1 MFNFT
6 NKVVK
11 GRGNGKS
18 KLGFATANMVLPHT
32 ADSIQ
37 YRVRSGIV
45 GAWTLRVIVG
55 GEIKLGLFQRE
66 YLQEKAHK
74 YLGDVDFG
82 EIDHNK
88 IIDTYYGNKS
98 ADDLSILDIESLL
111 TSLPIMKVSDRAN
124 LSPETTDDSFCKGW
138 VVDRFK
144 VIGCDHETTS
154 DIEEYLY
161 YLGEE
166 GQDRIIELLRDLQ
179 IQECLK

>member
-1 MFNFT
+1 MINRIYNLIIYAHF
-6 NKVVK
+6 VK
-11 GRGNGKS
+11 LCISNHIKDDTAEHFS
-18 KLGFATANMVLPHT
+18 KWLSDHN
-32 ADSIQ
+32 D
-37 YRVRSGIV
+37 
-45 GAWTLRVIVG
+45 VIH
-55 GEIKLGLFQRE
+55 FQRE